1 MTKLAKKFNYL
12 RPLNAGQ
19 LTRLGNNKDGGYVV
33 SNSALNKSDTLISF
47 GLGDNFT
54 FEKHFLRQ
62 RKEAKI
68 FIYDHTVNYFSFL
81 KKIYKTFKRIF

>member
-33 SNSALNKSDTLISF
+33 SNLA
-47 GLGDNFT
+47 
-54 FEKHFLRQ
+54 
-62 RKEAKI
+62 
-68 FIYDHTVNYFSFL
+68 L
-81 KKIYKTFKRIF
+81 KKVTL